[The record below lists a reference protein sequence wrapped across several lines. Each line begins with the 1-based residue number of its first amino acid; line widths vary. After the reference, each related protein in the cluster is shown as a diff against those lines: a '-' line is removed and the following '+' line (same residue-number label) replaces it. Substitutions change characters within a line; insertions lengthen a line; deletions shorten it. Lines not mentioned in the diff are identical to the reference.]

1 MTCRQVI
8 DISALTATAGL
19 WINLEEQS
27 AIPTGS
33 QQDLKRGGSA
43 VGALLD
49 QINAGDHRHAD
60 PAEGGV

>member
-1 MTCRQVI
+1 MTFRHVI
-8 DISALTATAGL
+8 DISPLTATSWL
-19 WINLEEQS
+19 WINLDEQS

-33 QQDLKRGGSA
+33 HQDLLSRCSV